1 MSWTLRA
8 FVLALTCGATLT
20 VNTPTAFA
28 QSVDL
33 PHETLSGPLRFK
45 SLKLSLSPPF
55 HVDPSRW
62 GTPAAVVRTSHR
74 FFDACT
80 IASTAAETAALLA
93 DGIYTQR
100 GLTRYP
106 DRVAEADPVAREF
119 VSHGWPGQIVGGA
132 IFIGADLGIRY
143 ILHRKDHHRV
153 ERWIP
158 TFLIS
163 YGITGAIHDARLI
176 GEAERCCQ

>member
-1 MSWTLRA
+1 MQRRLRA
-8 FVLALTCGATLT
+8 GPFVLALMCAGALVLDPSTG
-20 VNTPTAFA
+20 FA
-28 QSVDL
+28 QPL
-33 PHETLSGPLRFK
+33 AQTPNAPPHQ
-45 SLKLSLSPPF
+45 
-55 HVDPSRW
+55 
-62 GTPAAVVRTSHR
+62 SHR

-80 IASTAAETAALLA
+80 IASTAAETAALVA

-106 DRVAEADPVAREF
+106 NRFTETDPVARPF
-119 VSHGWPGQIVGGA
+119 VSRGWSGQVVGGV

-143 ILHRKDHHRV
+143 ILHRTDHHRV

-163 YGITGAIHDARLI
+163 YGVIGAIH
-176 GEAERCCQ
+176 